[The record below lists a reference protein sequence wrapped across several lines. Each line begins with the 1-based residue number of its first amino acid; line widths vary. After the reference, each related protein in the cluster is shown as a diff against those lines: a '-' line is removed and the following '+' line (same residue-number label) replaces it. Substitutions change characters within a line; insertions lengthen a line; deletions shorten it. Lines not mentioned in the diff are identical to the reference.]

1 MTTSPC
7 IKSVN
12 RSALTAFSPH
22 WPLLAAGTRAGVV
35 DLSFSS
41 FSYLEIFEVD
51 FSSVD
56 RELVLCGGV
65 SCSESFNRLS
75 WSESVSGSEEF
86 EFGVVAGGFA
96 DGDIGVWNPK
106 LLMRYKCRGSSD
118 KLCSCLLK
126 LIMLDYCVISKI
138 DIMIFSRKMLPLSK
152 LRSY

>member
-12 RSALTAFSPH
+12 RSALTAFSPNAR
-22 WPLLAAGTRAGVV
+22 LLAAGTRAGVV

-56 RELVLCGGV
+56 RELALCGGV

-106 LLMRYKCRGSSD
+106 LLMRYKCRNVRRVTN
-118 KLCSCLLK
+118 CLVA
-126 LIMLDYCVISKI
+126 Y
-138 DIMIFSRKMLPLSK
+138 
-152 LRSY
+152 